1 MKMLVELPSIGDNN
15 QINGDVIFDLILTAT
30 ISHQLTATVQNGK
43 QDRAMQITERVG
55 VTSKQ

>member
-30 ISHQLTATVQNGK
+30 ISH
-43 QDRAMQITERVG
+43 
-55 VTSKQ
+55 